1 MVKKEKKEL
10 GLKRQTSTWSPGE
23 PKPNLIIGLGNPG
36 TKYENTY
43 HNVGHLFLEYLKEKT
58 KQNWETSK
66 NCRFEYIKDGK
77 ILFVKTLIFMNESGK
92 AVNSALK
99 LFGLKPN
106 NIIIAHDDSD
116 LIVGK
121 YKLSRDRNSAGHKGI
136 DSVIK
141 HLKTKNFWRF
151 RIGIRPENEHT
162 RLKAEKFVLK
172 KIKKQDLLKF
182 YSVFNEVIEKL
193 IVKVIP

>member
-10 GLKRQTSTWSPGE
+10 GLKRQTSVWSPGE
-23 PKPNLIIGLGNPG
+23 PKPNLVIGLGNPG

-43 HNVGHLFLEYLKEKT
+43 HNVGHLFLEYFKEKT

-66 NCRFEYIKDGK
+66 NRRFEYIKDGK
-77 ILFVKTLIFMNESGK
+77 ILFVKTLSFMNESGE
-92 AVNSALK
+92 AVNFALK

-106 NIIIAHDDSD
+106 NIVIAHDDSD
-116 LIVGK
+116 LIVGE

-141 HLKTKNFWRF
+141 HLRTKNFWRF
-151 RIGIRPENEHT
+151 RIGIRPENERT
-162 RLKAEKFVLK
+162 RSKAEKFVLK